1 MAETMGAAGWVSAIR
16 DRAHSKEIRR
26 QILSHRILREVTRR
40 LPGLLPEYL
49 KVLLGSLLGL
59 WVIAALLAYTVNA
72 VPLYTLAAFG
82 LLYSAQAGYY
92 TYKLSVDPDFKIP
105 RCQCSGGRRDDAEK
119 VLRSTQGT
127 VLRIPSAALGIALY
141 AALPL
146 LVYTGHTGI
155 ALPVAIVAVLGS
167 AYLGYVM
174 VFRIGGLCVNC
185 ISVAAVNLLV
195 LWLLWR

>member
-105 RCQCSGGRRDDAEK
+105 RCQCTGGRRDDAEK

-127 VLRIPSAALGIALY
+127 VLRIPSAAL
-141 AALPL
+141 AAL
-146 LVYTGHTGI
+146 
-155 ALPVAIVAVLGS
+155 ALTASPS
-167 AYLGYVM
+167 P
-174 VFRIGGLCVNC
+174 
-185 ISVAAVNLLV
+185 AAS
-195 LWLLWR
+195 R